1 MDRSA
6 LADFLRRHREALQ
19 PSDAGLPAGPRRR
32 TAGLRREEV
41 ALLASMSVDY
51 YTRLEQQRGPQPS
64 APMLGSIARALRLT
78 DDERDHLFRLAGH
91 NPPDRS
97 DSGSHVAA
105 ALLRVFDRLD
115 DTPALIISNL
125 GETLVQNR
133 LAAALLG
140 DASHYAGLERSEVYR
155 WFMHPETER
164 RRYPESDHDRHGR
177 AQVAAL
183 RSVHGSLGD
192 DSRAG
197 VLVAALL
204 ERSPEFAALWER
216 HEVARRFE
224 DHKTL
229 IHPEIG
235 PIDVDCQS
243 LFTEDRSQALLVL
256 TAAPN
261 TEAAEKLALLGVLG
275 TQSFSGPAS

>member
-1 MDRSA
+1 MDRAA
-6 LADFLRRHREALQ
+6 LADFLRRHREVLQ
-19 PSDAGLPAGPRRR
+19 PSDAGLPDGARRR

-64 APMLGSIARALRLT
+64 APMLTSIARALRLT
-78 DDERDHLFRLAGH
+78 DDERDYLFRLAGQ
-91 NPPDRS
+91 NPPDRT
-97 DSGSHVAA
+97 DPGSHVAA
-105 ALLRVFDRLD
+105 ALLRVFDRLQ

-133 LAAALLG
+133 LAVALLG
-140 DASHYAGLERSEVYR
+140 DASVYTGLERSEVYR
-155 WFMHPETER
+155 WFLHPERER
-164 RRYPESDHDRHGR
+164 LRYPEADRDRHSR

-183 RSVHGSLGD
+183 RAAHGTMGA

-197 VLVAALL
+197 ALVAALL
-204 ERSPEFAALWER
+204 EHSPEFAELWER

-229 IHPEIG
+229 VHPEIG
-235 PIDVDCQS
+235 AIDVDCQS

-256 TAAPN
+256 TAAPH
-261 TEAAEKLALLGVLG
+261 TEAAEKLALLGVVG
-275 TQSFSGPAS
+275 TQTFSSPAS